1 MAFQFPDPAVT
12 TTVVNPETGI
22 TYQWKADPGK
32 WVITTGEPEDD
43 GCVSTTLTFV
53 ASSAQEGEF
62 HNRNNA
68 GVDDFYV
75 RDKSW
80 VGLIDDFEKVTLYI
94 DGVEYL
100 EVEIRYQYN
109 SSGDVIATYFIMPL
123 GTAPDFVVGEKY
135 KFSYCPPVYPT
146 GEFAPFTSSYRCVH
160 PDDYTGEDGT
170 CYGKTDAYINNPEY
184 AFANGSFVE
193 WEFASKDLN
202 GGATFN
208 DAQGSDVAFD
218 YVFDPVN
225 PGTFASEQFGTFV
238 ITARKDY
245 RKYGGYVEYGANM
258 RFAENS
264 IVYIRNP
271 SQSPSQQPYVKKT
284 GDTMTG
290 PLVMEDADEIKM
302 QNTQLDFVRKGES
315 LKDANG
321 DPVLDAD
328 GNEQWDD
335 QVDRFSTIESMT
347 PRLLKNDGTIT
358 QDTSTLFGIDIDLSS
373 GNTYKNTLQASAK
386 EGWIFRIAGGG
397 TPTITFNDV
406 FDLTKNSTYDIDN
419 GVAIRGI
426 PTPGDNTPSDFAVNK
441 DYVDTK
447 DENLRQDIIE
457 LEEELEAIAPSLER
471 GTWLFNPI
479 GAAGVGQY
487 GLFALGTSTDEYPQ
501 ADHLFINSVDSTG
514 KVHNFDDVGEGA
526 YLEIFTPDDSDYGLY
541 QVIEN
546 NGETQG
552 ANSYWDFALNHLQSN
567 RLTASAEGVC
577 RFKFFELAEGADP
590 ETFVLRRGDTMTG
603 NLKITVDPDSSDE
616 KAAAL
621 VLEGRRTT
629 ATQSCAT
636 VSFRNENVTE
646 ETSYGYLTY
655 LNYNNNQYF
664 QFNKNVKVNGN
675 LTATNELR
683 GTVLNSAEDSNL
695 SIQRNDETKILV
707 GSDAVQVQR
716 PIKFVNSS
724 FATEDDH
731 AIHKGYVD
739 EQIANI
745 SGGGINGDCLE
756 INGGKLCA
764 GGPIPEWIELVKNNK
779 IIRSLNGLQAS
790 TIIYGPI
797 DDTKGVRYIVKS
809 GNNDLYEIP
818 LQAGTDWSQGVKTN
832 LRSNNVSDVM
842 SVSPKGTYVAVGH
855 FKPKVNGNY
864 TYKDWEISIART
876 SDWQTTLGSA
886 SPGGTT
892 GNVKVNGQISWYSE
906 TQFVVAAWAHGSSS
920 SSKYK
925 HAHLYGEI
933 TDNNGDFRL
942 SLTKKEDYNVT
953 GIYSQDSS
961 ADFHYTCTAN
971 DQILLLN
978 GTDGRIFRLKDFTKN
993 YSDWELVH
1001 NIGYVVYFIA
1011 YYPEL
1016 QRYYWTNSS
1025 TGIGYL
1031 SQPTTDP
1038 ISANT
1043 FVNPIV
1049 FDFPNHV
1056 FSNGTTYSN
1065 YPKISPYYFPLV
1077 YGTKLIVPSSHNS
1090 YRTINGVQE
1099 YAYDGYFVY
1108 EGGNSPGTLYKG
1120 DPDNQMKDGY
1130 DYNRNQHHYTFVYSF
1145 QAQPDKQGFSG
1156 GTNILTQYGYDIETD
1171 VPQPYIHDL
1180 TWNGVSVLNETYE
1193 LNFQDY
1199 PELPEA

>member
-1 MAFQFPDPAVT
+1 M
-12 TTVVNPETGI
+12 N
-22 TYQWKADPGK
+22 
-32 WVITTGEPEDD
+32 
-43 GCVSTTLTFV
+43 
-53 ASSAQEGEF
+53 
-62 HNRNNA
+62 
-68 GVDDFYV
+68 
-75 RDKSW
+75 
-80 VGLIDDFEKVTLYI
+80 
-94 DGVEYL
+94 
-100 EVEIRYQYN
+100 
-109 SSGDVIATYFIMPL
+109 
-123 GTAPDFVVGEKY
+123 
-135 KFSYCPPVYPT
+135 
-146 GEFAPFTSSYRCVH
+146 FT
-160 PDDYTGEDGT
+160 
-170 CYGKTDAYINNPEY
+170 
-184 AFANGSFVE
+184 
-193 WEFASKDLN
+193 
-202 GGATFN
+202 
-208 DAQGSDVAFD
+208 
-218 YVFDPVN
+218 
-225 PGTFASEQFGTFV
+225 
-238 ITARKDY
+238 
-245 RKYGGYVEYGANM
+245 
-258 RFAENS
+258 ENS

-290 PLVMEDADEIKM
+290 TLVMQDAE
-302 QNTQLDFVRKGES
+302 LDFLVTGES
-315 LKDANG
+315 LKDVNG
-321 DPVLDAD
+321 HPVLDAGGD
-328 GNEQWDD
+328 EQWDD
-335 QVDRFSTIESMT
+335 SIDRFSHIESVAPMII
-347 PRLLKNDGTIT
+347 KSDGTYGT
-358 QDTSTLFGIDIDLSS
+358 DLSAPFGIRVEIDD
-373 GNTYKNTLQASAK
+373 GNTHRNRFVVGNRHGDAITVT
-386 EGWIFRIAGGG
+386 GG
-397 TPTITFNDV
+397 TGPNVQFGKAFEGNQNPPNGRIDWEDGEEGGVKIT
-406 FDLTKNSTYDIDN
+406 
-419 GVAIRGI
+419 GI
-426 PTPGDNTPSDFAVNK
+426 PTPTKENPDSSLAANK
-441 DYVDTK
+441 NYVDIRT
-447 DENLRQDIIE
+447 DFLQNEIIE
-457 LEEELEAIAPSLER
+457 LEEELEALAPSLER
-471 GTWLFNPI
+471 GTWRFNPT
-479 GAAGVGQY
+479 GSAGVGQF
-487 GLFALGTSTDEYPQ
+487 GFFALGTPTNEFPQ
-501 ADHLFINSVDSTG
+501 VDTIFINSVDSTG
-514 KVHNFDDVGEGA
+514 TSHSFADVAVDSYVEVFDSADED
-526 YLEIFTPDDSDYGLY
+526 FGLY
-541 QVIEN
+541 QIN
-546 NGETQG
+546 AINDETQG
-552 ANSYWDFALNHLQSN
+552 ANSFWHFEVTKIRSN
-567 RLTASAEGVC
+567 RLLADVDSASIC

-603 NLKITVDPDSSDE
+603 NLTITVDPDSSDE

-664 QFNKNVKVNGN
+664 KFNKDVQVNGN

-683 GTVLNSAEDSNL
+683 GTVLNSAKDSNL

-707 GSDAVQVQR
+707 GSDTVQVQR

-764 GGPIPEWIELVKNNK
+764 NGTIPEWIELVKNNK
-779 IIRSLNGLQAS
+779 VIKSLNGLQTG

-797 DDTKGVRYIVKS
+797 DDTRKVRYIVKS
-809 GNNDLYEIP
+809 GNYDLYEIP

-832 LRSNNVSDVM
+832 LRSNNLSDVM
-842 SVSPKGTYVAVGH
+842 SVSPKGTYVALGH
-855 FKPKVNGNY
+855 FKPKVNSNY

-876 SDWQTTLGSA
+876 SDWRTTLGA
-886 SPGGTT
+886 AAPGGTT
-892 GNVKVNGQISWYSE
+892 GNVKINGQISWYSE

-920 SSKYK
+920 SSRYK

-942 SLTKKEDYNVT
+942 SLTKKEDYTVT
-953 GIYSQDSS
+953 GISSQDSS
-961 ADFHYTCTAN
+961 SDFHYTCTAN

-978 GTDGRIFRLKDFTKN
+978 GRNGKVFRLKDFAKN
-993 YSDWELVH
+993 SNDWELVH
-1001 NIGYVVYFIA
+1001 DIGYVVYFIA

-1016 QRYYWTNSS
+1016 QRYYWTNTS

-1056 FSNGTTYSN
+1056 YSNGTTYSN

-1077 YGTKLIVPSSHNS
+1077 YGTKLIVPSSYNG
-1090 YRTINGVQE
+1090 YRTINGVDE

-1130 DYNRNQHHYTFVYSF
+1130 DYNRNQHAYAFVYSF
-1145 QAQPDKQGFSG
+1145 TAQPDKQGFPG

-1193 LNFQDY
+1193 LDFQDY